1 MNEELFI
8 LEEITT
14 SSNEVFKDYESDI
27 TVGIWLL
34 RDPTREAAESY
45 VILRKNADFSILT
58 RATREK

>member
-27 TVGIWLL
+27 TVGI
-34 RDPTREAAESY
+34 
-45 VILRKNADFSILT
+45 
-58 RATREK
+58 